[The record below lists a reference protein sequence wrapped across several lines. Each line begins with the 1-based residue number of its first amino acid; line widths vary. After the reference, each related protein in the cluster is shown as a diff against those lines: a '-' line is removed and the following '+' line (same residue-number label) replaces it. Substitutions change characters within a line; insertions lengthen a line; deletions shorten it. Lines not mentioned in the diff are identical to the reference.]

1 MNSSLKKLTLNIS
14 FEGSVNSLKF
24 TNHGYED
31 LLVAISPDVPVKNA
45 QLIIGDNLK
54 ISKILVHQLKL
65 SVI

>member
-1 MNSSLKKLTLNIS
+1 MNSSLKKLTLNIY

-45 QLIIGDNLK
+45 QSIIGD
-54 ISKILVHQLKL
+54 KL
-65 SVI
+65 NIQKC